1 MYKSLPIWQKF
12 SYSNEEKG
20 RGAMLIVKSYFLSEF
35 ERFET
40 ERKVLELS
48 DGITEEELFAL
59 DDQELV
65 QRYNECSKEKLVTL

>member
-1 MYKSLPIWQKF
+1 
-12 SYSNEEKG
+12 
-20 RGAMLIVKSYFLSEF
+20 MLIVKSYFLSEF